1 MNDLSNF
8 NNIYANLAESAYND
22 RPNPFPYESLKRKK
36 KNILNSGESLQ
47 FDFSQDTTFKHSDGN
62 ESFVKGGKNL
72 PNKGVVYLQPD
83 KTLHAEPIKSTYSV
97 PKVNGG
103 YEQVPYDTLKTYQK
117 GLLTDEKAGFNAYFV
132 TDTAKLNNDTK
143 QTYLAIRGS
152 DGASISSLNDW
163 VSNDANFTL
172 TDTYIP
178 QAKLANQ
185 ALQEKIRELN
195 AKAPDA
201 VLNVTGHSLG
211 TMVSAQAVAKLY
223 QEDIKAF
230 DKIGKVVLFD
240 GPDVTKSLKMMGLSD
255 KEIPKIGEKVTY
267 YVNPF
272 DIVSMLNRTEPLE
285 KQFGKVN
292 IIVPLHFN
300 STFDGQSSH
309 DFGEFQMDAHG
320 NPLVA
325 SKSFHPELLE
335 AGEKLAKLI
344 DKTISTLSVSVSIT
358 GLAGAIA
365 GGITGLIALGLTAV
379 QAKELY
385 DSYQN
390 IIQAAKKKSKAWN
403 TAHIPDYQNRIRS
416 ATGAQKIE
424 LRAELLQSVAQDAV
438 FQSEDMVIEIKTMVD
453 EAKEK
458 VQQTINETHRA
469 VGNIVQYLDYWE
481 VNALLSEFNLSQFW
495 DTGNEEE
502 IRSKTD
508 NYQKEMEH
516 FATTLM
522 KVSQNIQEV
531 DAQGAVGFSK
541 LM

>member
-117 GLLTDEKAGFNAYFV
+117 GLLADEKAGFNAYFV
-132 TDTAKLNNDTK
+132 TDTAKLDETTR
-143 QTYLAIRGS
+143 QTYLTIRGS

-211 TMVSAQAVAKLY
+211 TIVSAQAVARFY
-223 QEDIKAF
+223 QEMA
-230 DKIGKVVLFD
+230 
-240 GPDVTKSLKMMGLSD
+240 
-255 KEIPKIGEKVTY
+255 
-267 YVNPF
+267 
-272 DIVSMLNRTEPLE
+272 
-285 KQFGKVN
+285 
-292 IIVPLHFN
+292 
-300 STFDGQSSH
+300 
-309 DFGEFQMDAHG
+309 
-320 NPLVA
+320 
-325 SKSFHPELLE
+325 
-335 AGEKLAKLI
+335 
-344 DKTISTLSVSVSIT
+344 
-358 GLAGAIA
+358 
-365 GGITGLIALGLTAV
+365 
-379 QAKELY
+379 
-385 DSYQN
+385 
-390 IIQAAKKKSKAWN
+390 
-403 TAHIPDYQNRIRS
+403 
-416 ATGAQKIE
+416 
-424 LRAELLQSVAQDAV
+424 
-438 FQSEDMVIEIKTMVD
+438 
-453 EAKEK
+453 
-458 VQQTINETHRA
+458 
-469 VGNIVQYLDYWE
+469 
-481 VNALLSEFNLSQFW
+481 
-495 DTGNEEE
+495 
-502 IRSKTD
+502 
-508 NYQKEMEH
+508 
-516 FATTLM
+516 
-522 KVSQNIQEV
+522 
-531 DAQGAVGFSK
+531 
-541 LM
+541 